1 MSGFAKN
8 KKPEN
13 KKRTAKK
20 PIPYIGKPVDDF
32 PQDYLGK
39 ANDLDLIIDDFDE
52 TTADEY
58 NDGAYG
64 VDI

>member
-8 KKPEN
+8 KNPVS
-13 KKRTAKK
+13 KKRAAKK

-32 PQDYLGK
+32 PQDYFGK
-39 ANDLDLIIDDFDE
+39 FDDLDLTVDDFDG

-64 VDI
+64 ADI